1 MSGRGSDAVQC
12 LVVQSV
18 DLGYLERV
26 LIRRSTPVFRGL
38 VRSGSFGG
46 ESCKK
51 DDGTGACSLSR
62 FP

>member
-1 MSGRGSDAVQC
+1 MSGRGSDAMQC

-18 DLGYLERV
+18 ALGYLEGV
-26 LIRRSTPVFRGL
+26 PIRRSIPAFRVL

-51 DDGTGACSLSR
+51 DDGTGAYSLSR

>member
-1 MSGRGSDAVQC
+1 MSGRGSNAVQC

-18 DLGYLERV
+18 DLGCLEGVPIRHSIPAFRV
-26 LIRRSTPVFRGL
+26 L

-51 DDGTGACSLSR
+51 DDGTGACSLSH

>member
-1 MSGRGSDAVQC
+1 MPGRGSGAVQC

-18 DLGYLERV
+18 DLGCLEGV
-26 LIRRSTPVFRGL
+26 PIRRSIPAFRAL
-38 VRSGSFGG
+38 ARSESFGG

-51 DDGTGACSLSR
+51 DDGTGACFLSR

>member
-1 MSGRGSDAVQC
+1 MSGRGLDAVQC

-18 DLGYLERV
+18 DFGCLEGV
-26 LIRRSTPVFRGL
+26 PIRHSIPAFCVP

-51 DDGTGACSLSR
+51 NDGTGAYSLSR

>member
-1 MSGRGSDAVQC
+1 MSGRGSHAVQC

-18 DLGYLERV
+18 DLGCLEGV
-26 LIRRSTPVFRGL
+26 PIGRSIPAFRFL
-38 VRSGSFGG
+38 VRSGLFGG

-51 DDGTGACSLSR
+51 NDGTGACSLSR